1 MVDVLEAAMQREE
14 TGEAASENVSVQ
26 TSYININICDTHGK
40 DPLPD
45 GRRPLTGFKSRKR
58 VFPP

>member
-1 MVDVLEAAMQREE
+1 MDVLEAAMQREE

-26 TSYININICDTHGK
+26 TFYININIYDTHGK
-40 DPLPD
+40 DPLTD